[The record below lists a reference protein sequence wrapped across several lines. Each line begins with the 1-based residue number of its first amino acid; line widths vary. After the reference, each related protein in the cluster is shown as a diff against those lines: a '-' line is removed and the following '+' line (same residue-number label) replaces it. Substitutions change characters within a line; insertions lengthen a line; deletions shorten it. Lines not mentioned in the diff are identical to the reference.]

1 MLTKNQVKYALDTL
15 ISTLGIN
22 PIIPISYGYK
32 LERNGINILC
42 SDEIEN
48 VEKEIGRI
56 NISPLPD
63 YWMLEGKTPVLYNY
77 LSLKIGE
84 PLIHYENRDI
94 AVSYDSEKK
103 VVYIGFDLI
112 ASAFYFLSLME
123 EDLPHKSEEHY
134 RFLAQHGRLS
144 SKFASLPIINS
155 YMQVLFKSVRYL
167 HDKMNLPMVQK
178 WYWPDGKDF
187 AVCLTH
193 DIDFLKPGRLYLSLL
208 PIKRFLHLDFRGT
221 INALKRWPS
230 LISGRPINPWEYKK
244 VVDIE
249 NGLGVKSTFFFMTGG
264 RSKHDYPYNIEK
276 MGEELAELKNTGFEL
291 GLHGSYDSY
300 KNKEMLEEERRKL
313 EKIVGKVIGGRQ
325 HYLRFDKDTWVK
337 QENAGFTYDTTLSYA
352 DTPGF
357 RGGLAYPFS
366 PLNRDAG
373 KKMNILEIPLTLMDK
388 TLSDHMKMDIN
399 EAWGAIKNIIKT
411 VEGYNGLM
419 TLLWHN
425 ERFDDVAFPG
435 WGELYKKII
444 KYLKGKNAW
453 ITNTGNVHSWW
464 LSRQNLVCVDVK
476 TEGRNME
483 IIFRAGSNVENMTFY
498 VYNLK
503 SKECAVKCKGKAIIV
518 KKDIVYMNID
528 RIEKEELVRLEIAK

>member
-1 MLTKNQVKYALDTL
+1 MLNKNQVNYTLDTL

-22 PIIPISYGYK
+22 PNIPISHGYK

-48 VEKEIGRI
+48 IENEIGRK
-56 NISPLPD
+56 NISSLPN
-63 YWMLEGKTPVLYNY
+63 YIVLEDKTPLLYSY
-77 LSLKIGE
+77 LSLDIGE

-94 AVSYDSEKK
+94 AVSYDSEKN

-123 EDLPHKSEEHY
+123 EDLPHKLEEHN
-134 RFLAQHGRLS
+134 RFLAQHGQLS
-144 SKFASLPIINS
+144 SRFGVHPVVNS
-155 YMQVLFKSVRYL
+155 YLRILFKTVHFL
-167 HDKMNLPMVQK
+167 HDKMNLPVVQK
-178 WYWPDGKDF
+178 WYWPGGKDF

-193 DIDFLKPGRLYLSLL
+193 DIDFLKPGMLYNLLL
-208 PIKRFLHLDFRGT
+208 PIKRFLHLDLRGT
-221 INALKRWPS
+221 ISALKRWPS
-230 LISGRPINPWEYKK
+230 LISGKPINPWEYKK
-244 VVDIE
+244 MVDIE

-264 RSKHDYPYNIEK
+264 RNKHDYPYNIEK

-300 KNKEMLEEERRKL
+300 KNEEMLEEERRKL
-313 EKIVGKVIGGRQ
+313 EKVVGIVTGARQ
-325 HYLRFDKDTWVK
+325 HYLRFDSDTWVK
-337 QENAGFTYDTTLSYA
+337 QENAGFSYDTTLCYA
-352 DTPGF
+352 DAPGF
-357 RGGLAYPFS
+357 RGGLAYPYY
-366 PLNRDAG
+366 PYNHDTG

-435 WGELYKKII
+435 WSELYKKVLED
-444 KYLKGKNAW
+444 LKEKSSW
-453 ITNTGNVHSWW
+453 ITKAGNVHSWW
-464 LSRQNLVCVDVK
+464 LSRQNLVCEDVK
-476 TEGRNME
+476 AEGQNME
-483 IIFRAGSNVENMTFY
+483 IIYRAGSNVENMTFY

-503 SKECAVKCKGKAIIV
+503 SKECAVKCKGKASIV

-528 RIEKEELVRLEIAK
+528 RIEKGEIIGLEIAK